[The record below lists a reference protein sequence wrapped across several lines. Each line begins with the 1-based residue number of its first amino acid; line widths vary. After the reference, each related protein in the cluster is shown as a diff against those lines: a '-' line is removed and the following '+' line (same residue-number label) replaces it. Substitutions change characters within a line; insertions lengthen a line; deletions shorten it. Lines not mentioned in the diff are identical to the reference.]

1 MRNGWCAL
9 LLAVVAPSVLAAEP
23 ADQGARDALTAYRT
37 VKVADGIYAFM
48 PLRTDTPMVSG
59 NSVAV
64 IGEAG
69 VLVVDSGHYPSAT
82 RRMIGEIRA
91 LSNAPVRYLVNT
103 HWHGDHI
110 RGNAVYREAF
120 PAVAIVSTSATARQF
135 DNELS
140 RDEVAIMRKQ
150 LQQAREMLAS
160 GKAPSGA
167 ALTDRQR
174 AMFEEAARE
183 LELMQPDI
191 AQAKT
196 TPPSV
201 TFEDRLTIHLGDRD
215 VQVLF
220 LGRGNTAGDAV
231 VYVPDAKVLI
241 TGDLVVHPAPYA
253 FGSFIGEWGPTMRK
267 LIAIDAAA
275 IVPGHG
281 PVMHDKAYLALV
293 ADTLESVSSQV
304 RAAAKEGLSLDE
316 ARKKLDVERFRKQF
330 AKGDERKARAF
341 DGFFLGP
348 GLPRAYREA
357 KEGPLQDES

>member
-1 MRNGWCAL
+1 MRNRWSAL
-9 LLAVVAPSVLAAEP
+9 LLALAPSSILAAEP
-23 ADQGARDALTAYRT
+23 ADHAARDAFTAYRT

-48 PLRTDTPMVSG
+48 PLRTGTPMVSG

-64 IGEAG
+64 IGEGGA
-69 VLVVDSGHYPSAT
+69 LVVDSGHFPSAT
-82 RRMIGEIRA
+82 RRMIGEIRSLA
-91 LSNAPVRYLVNT
+91 NAPVRYLVNT

-135 DNELS
+135 ENELS
-140 RDEVAIMRKQ
+140 RDEPAIMRKQ
-150 LQQAREMLAS
+150 LEQSREMLAL
-160 GKAPSGA
+160 GKTPSGVP
-167 ALTDRQR
+167 LTDRQR
-174 AMFEEAARE
+174 AMFEEAVRE

-191 AQAKT
+191 AQAET
-196 TPPSV
+196 TPPSL
-201 TFEDRLTIHLGDRD
+201 TFEDRLTVHLGSRE

-220 LGRGNTAGDAV
+220 LGRGNTGGDAV

-253 FGSFIGEWGPTMRK
+253 FGSFIGEWGPTMRR
-267 LIAIDAAA
+267 LIAIEATA

-281 PVMHDKAYLALV
+281 PVMHDKSYLSLLAE
-293 ADTLESVSSQV
+293 TLESVSSQV

-316 ARKKLDVERFRKQF
+316 ARKKLDVERFRKEF
-330 AKGDERKARAF
+330 AKGDEQTARAF

-348 GLPRAYREA
+348 GFPRAYREA
-357 KEGPLQDES
+357 KEGPLKDES